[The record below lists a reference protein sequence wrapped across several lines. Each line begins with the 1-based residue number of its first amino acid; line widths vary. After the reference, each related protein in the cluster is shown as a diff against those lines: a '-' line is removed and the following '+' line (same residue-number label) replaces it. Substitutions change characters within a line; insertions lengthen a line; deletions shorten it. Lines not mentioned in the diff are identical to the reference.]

1 MVPYPP
7 VLDRRSF
14 LLSAAPAL
22 ALLQAGCA
30 APRAGTAI
38 REINLVAAP
47 SQVHVRGAAQPA
59 VNAWAYGGG
68 VPGPQ
73 IRARQGERLRV
84 VLENLLP
91 QATTVHWHG
100 VRVPNAMDGVPHLTQ
115 PPVPPGGR
123 FVYEFDLPDAGTYW
137 YHSHL
142 HSAEQLERGLYGTL
156 VVEEAAPVPVDRELT
171 WVLDDWQLLR
181 DGRLNESFGHPH
193 DMAHAGRIG
202 NVVNVNGVVAPEI
215 ALRAGERLRLRLLN
229 AANARIFALQFDG
242 HRPQVI
248 ALDGQ
253 PVAAH
258 EPARGRVV
266 LAPGM
271 RCDLLLEAVG
281 APGQRFAV
289 GDVFSARAAYD
300 LLHLVYGPEPLR
312 AQPLSA
318 PVSLPS
324 NPLAEP
330 EVAAAQVHE
339 IRFEG
344 GMMGGLHRALLDGR
358 PTDMMSLLR
367 AGKAWAL
374 NGVVANDHHLA
385 PMLTLARGGSH
396 VFRMRNDTRWFHPIH
411 LHGHAFRV
419 LARNGQP
426 APRREWQDTVLMA
439 PQEQVD
445 IAFVA
450 DNPGD
455 WMLHCHVL
463 EHQEGGMMGVV
474 RVASSP

>member
-1 MVPYPP
+1 MRHPP
-7 VLDRRSF
+7 DLDRRSF

-30 APRAGTAI
+30 APGAGGSI
-38 REINLVAAP
+38 RDIHLVAAP
-47 SQVHVRGAAQPA
+47 AQVPVRGPAQPA
-59 VNAWAYGGG
+59 VNAWAYDGR
-68 VPGPQ
+68 VPGPE

-84 VLENLLP
+84 VLENRLP
-91 QATTVHWHG
+91 QETTLHWHG

-115 PPVPPGGR
+115 RPVAPGER
-123 FVYEFDLPDAGTYW
+123 FVYQFHLPDAGTYW

-156 VVEEAAPVPVDRELT
+156 IVEEARPLAVDRELT
-171 WVLDDWQLLR
+171 WVLDDWQLTR
-181 DGRLNESFGHPH
+181 DGRLNESFGNPH

-202 NVVNVNGVVAPEI
+202 NVVNVNGVVAPQI
-215 ALRAGERLRLRLLN
+215 ALRAGERIRLRLLN
-229 AANARIFALQFDG
+229 AATARIFALQFDG

-248 ALDGQ
+248 AFDGQ
-253 PVAAH
+253 PVAPH
-258 EPARGRVV
+258 EPAGGRVV

-271 RCDLLLEAVG
+271 RCDLVLDAAG
-281 APGQRFAV
+281 SPGQRFAV
-289 GDVFSARAAYD
+289 GDVFSPRVAYD
-300 LLHLVYGPEPLR
+300 LLHLVYQAEPLR
-312 AQPLSA
+312 PRLLAGPLALA
-318 PVSLPS
+318 P

-330 EVAAAQVHE
+330 DLAGAQQHE

-344 GMMGGLHRALLDGR
+344 GMMGTLHRALLDGR

-367 AGKAWAL
+367 AGKAWAV
-374 NGVVANDHHLA
+374 NGVVANGHRMA
-385 PMLTLARGGSH
+385 PMLTLARGSSH

-411 LHGHAFRV
+411 LHGHTFRV
-419 LARNGQP
+419 VARNGQTT
-426 APRREWQDTVLMA
+426 AHREWQDTVLMA
-439 PQEQVD
+439 PQERVD

-455 WMLHCHVL
+455 WMFHCHVL

-474 RVASSP
+474 RVT

>member
-1 MVPYPP
+1 MRHPP
-7 VLDRRSF
+7 VLDRRTF

-22 ALLQAGCA
+22 ALLPTGCA
-30 APRAGTAI
+30 APTAGATT
-38 REINLVAAP
+38 REVSLVAAP
-47 SQVHVRGAAQPA
+47 APVHVRGAAQPA
-59 VNAWAYGGG
+59 VNAWAYGGR

-84 VLENLLP
+84 VLENRLP
-91 QATTVHWHG
+91 QETTLHWHG

-115 PPVPPGGR
+115 PPVRPGGR

-142 HSAEQLERGLYGTL
+142 HSAQQLERGLYGTL
-156 VVEEAAPVPVDRELT
+156 VVEEAQPVPVDRELT

-181 DGRLNESFGHPH
+181 DGRLNESFGNAH

-271 RCDLLLEAVG
+271 RCDLLLDAVG

-300 LLHLVYGPEPLR
+300 LLHLAYESEPLR
-312 AQPLSA
+312 ARPPSG
-318 PVSLPS
+318 PVILPS

-330 EVAAAQVHE
+330 DVAAAQVHE

-367 AGKAWAL
+367 AGKAWAV
-374 NGVVANDHHLA
+374 NGIVASGHHIA
-385 PMLTLARGGSH
+385 PMLTLPRGSSH

-426 APRREWQDTVLMA
+426 TPHREWQDTVLMA
-439 PQEQVD
+439 PQERVD

-450 DNPGD
+450 DNPGG
-455 WMLHCHVL
+455 WMFHCHVL

-474 RVASSP
+474 RVTS